1 MRERVADWKRI
12 FDTEDNAISKALSR
26 LAWDVCAYSCVVEM
40 VRQAPV
46 VSEEKRLN
54 GMVMDLL
61 ATGFWTGTMQGTR
74 RLVEKESIRGP
85 RGVCS
90 LGGLVADVKACRERL
105 TREVYVCGIAELQ
118 YNYNRTRAAKEE
130 YCSDQVRQ
138 GNHSFWIPHEYHYE
152 RSLQRHAEFDWLSG
166 VTVGTSTPDDTIRV
180 EVFDMLEARLDRLSG
195 IIEHVNAVVAH
206 AATEASRAGRVLEHW
221 GLPDAK
227 RAVRQIAEVA
237 QVVGNWFCFSGAGMV
252 LPVPQFDQFAHLD
265 APLYTGDRARLQEVW
280 DEFANDAQNW
290 HRANPAEWMGT
301 SCTIGSLSD

>member
-1 MRERVADWKRI
+1 MVPV
-12 FDTEDNAISKALSR
+12 
-26 LAWDVCAYSCVVEM
+26 VCA
-40 VRQAPV
+40 R
-46 VSEEKRLN
+46 
-54 GMVMDLL
+54 
-61 ATGFWTGTMQGTR
+61 W
-74 RLVEKESIRGP
+74 
-85 RGVCS
+85 
-90 LGGLVADVKACRERL
+90 GGLVADVKACRERL
-105 TREVYVCGIAELQ
+105 TRVVYVCGIAELE

-180 EVFDMLEARLDRLSG
+180 EVFDMLETRLDRLSG
-195 IIEHVNAVVAH
+195 IIEHVNAEVAH

-227 RAVRQIAEVA
+227 RAVQEIAEIA

-265 APLYTGDRARLQEVW
+265 APLYTGDRTRLQEVW

-290 HRANPAEWMGT
+290 HRVNPAEWMGT
-301 SCTIGSLSD
+301 SCTIGSL